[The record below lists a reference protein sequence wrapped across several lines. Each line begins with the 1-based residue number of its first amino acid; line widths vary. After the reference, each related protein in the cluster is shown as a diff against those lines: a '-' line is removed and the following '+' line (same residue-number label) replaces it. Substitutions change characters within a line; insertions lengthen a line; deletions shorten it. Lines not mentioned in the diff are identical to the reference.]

1 MISSRWAPAAAG
13 AAFFAA
19 VVTLLV
25 VTVAQHRYER
35 AFALRM
41 AGTTAAYVAAV
52 APPPPPPPPPPAP
65 RRPPI
70 PRGRRRPVRPPPPPP
85 APPPPPP
92 PLSPAA
98 RTFDLASLLT
108 QARALTTLPGWS
120 SEVEVF
126 FGTAPLVDATAPP
139 LSPEDL
145 AHLAAGARWRNGAA
159 LVPLMDRDGQEVVG
173 AVALR
178 PRPAPHGPL
187 PGGLGFAFPAAI
199 IAVWWAAVTAC
210 REPSRRSRYFGAALL
225 LALAAYLDVRA
236 AARQST
242 DRWLV
247 DTRRL
252 LQEAATRL
260 PPPRVRVSIT
270 DLAGLVRDAEIVTG
284 EPGESAPR
292 RIRVRGEPRAV
303 VAVLIGQQRWIELR
317 SVPAEIDASRWLILL
332 LPCALLGP
340 LTILGLGWA
349 ERTPARRRRETVT
362 AWGFLA
368 PAVVHLAVFTVGPAI
383 FAVYLASLGNVPA
396 LLRDP
401 MTWHAFVNS
410 AAYALY
416 VPVSIALAL
425 VAALGVHRY
434 RKHWGGRLLSAA
446 FLLPYVASVVAIAL
460 LWQAMYRAGSLGL
473 GRPDWL
479 SNPRLALPA
488 LMLVSIWAHVGG
500 QMLVFLAGLQ
510 AIPQEYFDAARV
522 DGGNVWR
529 RFWRVTLPLLRPVTW
544 FVFLTG
550 VIGAFQMFTLV
561 FVLTQGGPLPFH
573 STDVLVFRI
582 YQTAFGSQ
590 ALGVAGALALMLG
603 VMLLIF
609 KWPEL
614 RLLRRQARHA

>member
-1 MISSRWAPAAAG
+1 MTPSRWAPAAAG
-13 AAFFAA
+13 AAFLAA
-19 VVTLLV
+19 AVTLLV
-25 VTVAQHRYER
+25 VTVAQRRYER
-35 AFALRM
+35 AFAMRM

-52 APPPPPPPPPPAP
+52 APPPPPPPAP
-65 RRPPI
+65 HRPPI
-70 PRGRRRPVRPPPPPP
+70 SRGRRRPVPPP
-85 APPPPPP
+85 PPPPPP

-145 AHLAAGARWRNGAA
+145 ARLAAGPRWRNGAA

-199 IAVWWAAVTAC
+199 IAVWWAALTAF

-260 PPPRVRVSIT
+260 PPPRVRVSIS

-317 SVPAEIDASRWLILL
+317 SVPAEIDAPRWLILL

-383 FAVYLASLGNVPA
+383 FAVYLASLANVPA
-396 LLRDP
+396 LIRDP
-401 MTWHAFVNS
+401 LTWHAFVNS

-460 LWQAMYRAGSLGL
+460 LWQAMYRAGSLGV

-561 FVLTQGGPLPFH
+561 FVLTQGGPLPFR

-590 ALGVAGALALMLG
+590 ALGVACALALMLG

-614 RLLRRQARHA
+614 RLVRRQARHA

>member
-1 MISSRWAPAAAG
+1 MSSSRWAAAAG
-13 AAFFAA
+13 GGAFLAA
-19 VVTLLV
+19 VVTLV
-25 VTVAQHRYER
+25 VVAAAQRRYER
-35 AFALRM
+35 AFAVRM

-52 APPPPPPPPPPAP
+52 VPPPPPPPAP
-65 RRPPI
+65 RRPAI
-70 PRGRRRPVRPPPPPP
+70 PRGRRRPLRPPL
-85 APPPPPP
+85 PPPPPP
-92 PLSPAA
+92 PPTPLSPAA
-98 RTFDLASLLT
+98 RSYDLASLLT

-120 SEVEVF
+120 SEVEVY

-145 AHLAAGARWRNGAA
+145 SRLAAGRRSRNGFA

-199 IAVWWAAVTAC
+199 IAVGWAAVTAF

-260 PPPRVRVSIT
+260 PPPRVHVSIT

-317 SVPAEIDASRWLILL
+317 SVPAEIDAPRWLILL
-332 LPCALLGP
+332 LPGALLGP
-340 LTILGLGWA
+340 LSILGLGWA
-349 ERTPARRRRETVT
+349 ERTPARRRRETVI

-383 FAVYLASLGNVPA
+383 FAGYLASLANVPA
-396 LLRDP
+396 LVRDP
-401 MTWHAFVNS
+401 LTWHAFLNS

-425 VAALGVHRY
+425 AAALNVHRY
-434 RKHWGGRLLSAA
+434 RRHWSGRLLSAA
-446 FLLPYVASVVAIAL
+446 FLLPYAASVVAIAL

-488 LMLVSIWAHVGG
+488 LMLLSIWAHVGG

-510 AIPQEYFDAARV
+510 AIPQAFFDAARV
-522 DGGNVWR
+522 DGGNAWR

-550 VIGAFQMFTLV
+550 VIGALQMFTLV
-561 FVLTQGGPLPFH
+561 FVLTQGGPPPLPFH
-573 STDVLVFRI
+573 STDVVVFHVYR
-582 YQTAFGSQ
+582 TAFGSQ
-590 ALGVAGALALMLG
+590 ALGVASALAVMLG
-603 VMLLIF
+603 AILLIF

-614 RLLRRQARHA
+614 RLLRREARHA

>member
-1 MISSRWAPAAAG
+1 
-13 AAFFAA
+13 
-19 VVTLLV
+19 
-25 VTVAQHRYER
+25 
-35 AFALRM
+35 
-41 AGTTAAYVAAV
+41 
-52 APPPPPPPPPPAP
+52 
-65 RRPPI
+65 
-70 PRGRRRPVRPPPPPP
+70 
-85 APPPPPP
+85 
-92 PLSPAA
+92 LSPAA

-139 LSPEDL
+139 LSPDDL

-199 IAVWWAAVTAC
+199 IAVWWAAVTAF

-317 SVPAEIDASRWLILL
+317 SVPAEIDAPRWLILL

-368 PAVVHLAVFTVGPAI
+368 PAMVHLAVFTVGPAI

-425 VAALGVHRY
+425 VLALGVHRY

-460 LWQAMYRAGSLGL
+460 LWQAIYRAGSLGL

-479 SNPRLALPA
+479 SNPRMALPA
-488 LMLVSIWAHVGG
+488 LMLVSMWAHVGG